1 MKKYRELLELKGLLR
16 EKKINYETLA
26 KYLKMSLSALSNK
39 INGKS
44 IFNILEVDK
53 IASFVGIKKEDI
65 PIYFFWLFSR
75 ETQKNKHSTI
85 TGGKEMKYKNKE
97 LSKDNSLR
105 YFIRLLLI
113 VFTIILFSVGI
124 ILLTIRLI
132 SWFIYFLC
140 YEIN

>member
-53 IASFVGIKKEDI
+53 ITSFVGIKKEDI
-65 PIYFFWLFSR
+65 PIYFF
-75 ETQKNKHSTI
+75 
-85 TGGKEMKYKNKE
+85 
-97 LSKDNSLR
+97 
-105 YFIRLLLI
+105 
-113 VFTIILFSVGI
+113 
-124 ILLTIRLI
+124 
-132 SWFIYFLC
+132 
-140 YEIN
+140 

>member
-53 IASFVGIKKEDI
+53 IASFVGIKKEEGTTIGFVCIEFLNKDNVNQEKVI
-65 PIYFFWLFSR
+65 KSL
-75 ETQKNKHSTI
+75 KNK
-85 TGGKEMKYKNKE
+85 K
-97 LSKDNSLR
+97 
-105 YFIRLLLI
+105 
-113 VFTIILFSVGI
+113 
-124 ILLTIRLI
+124 
-132 SWFIYFLC
+132 
-140 YEIN
+140 

>member
-65 PIYFFWLFSR
+65 PNYFF
-75 ETQKNKHSTI
+75 
-85 TGGKEMKYKNKE
+85 
-97 LSKDNSLR
+97 
-105 YFIRLLLI
+105 
-113 VFTIILFSVGI
+113 
-124 ILLTIRLI
+124 
-132 SWFIYFLC
+132 
-140 YEIN
+140 